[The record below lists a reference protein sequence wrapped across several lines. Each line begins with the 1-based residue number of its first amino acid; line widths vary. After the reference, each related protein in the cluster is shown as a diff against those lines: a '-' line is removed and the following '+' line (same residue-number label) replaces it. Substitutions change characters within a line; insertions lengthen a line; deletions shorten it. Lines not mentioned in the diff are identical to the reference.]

1 MFEHHFLKSSVIE
14 RALDVMTLVMNIRL
28 NECSFYPC
36 TISQSVGCGVFQ
48 CPPNYTLVEE
58 DVPGECCPNR
68 TCVPVTCEVDGV
80 TYKGGEPI
88 PDDDPCT
95 SW

>member
-1 MFEHHFLKSSVIE
+1 
-14 RALDVMTLVMNIRL
+14 MTLTSVHDISNKYKTKINVLLPMHFFTECWLWRHDIR
-28 NECSFYPC
+28 CA
-36 TISQSVGCGVFQ
+36 
-48 CPPNYTLVEE
+48 PNYVLVEE
-58 DVPGECCPNR
+58 DVPGQCCPNR

-80 TYKGGEPI
+80 TYKVGESI